1 MTELSPRELALRDYD
16 ENLEKYWERAFS
28 ELGAATPNENKMW
41 LVGPSSYLFSI
52 GGIKFAVDPQIRR
65 EEDIEALSD
74 RLCGYLSE
82 LSFVL
87 ITHQHTDHFCVPLIS
102 KVKELPLVWYFPAK
116 MPKRFIESAELD
128 ENKRVFLNGGDSF
141 SVGGLRVTA
150 FASAHIRPET
160 TADLPELGYHFNY
173 DGKSVILPADVRDYD
188 YRICPEFDDVDLCI
202 SHLWAGDNAIDSE
215 AYLPMLDKFVD
226 FSLSLRA
233 KRYFICHLY
242 EIGRKEKHMWH
253 DLHAALA
260 IERFLKKAPE
270 VSVEIPRLSLPYEL
284 FGG

>member
-28 ELGAATPNENKMW
+28 ELEAATPSENKMW

-65 EEDIEALSD
+65 EKDFEALSD
-74 RLCGYLSE
+74 RLCGYLST

-87 ITHQHTDHFCVPLIS
+87 ITHQHGDHFCAPLIK
-102 KVKELPLVWYFPAK
+102 KVKELPLVWYLPAK

-128 ENKRVFLNGGDSF
+128 GNKCVFLNGGDCF
-141 SVGGLRVTA
+141 SVGGLRITA
-150 FASAHIRPET
+150 FESAHVRHGS
-160 TADLPELGYHFNY
+160 TAEMPELGYHFAY
-173 DGKSVILPADVRDYD
+173 ADKSIILPADVRDYD
-188 YRICPEFDDVDLCI
+188 FRVYPEFDDVDLCI

-215 AYLPMLDKFVD
+215 AYLPILDKFVE

-242 EIGRKEKHMWH
+242 EIGREEKFMWH
-253 DLHAALA
+253 DMHAKLA
-260 IERFLKKAPE
+260 IERFSEKAPE
-270 VSVEIPRLSLPYEL
+270 VSFEIPRLSLPYEL
-284 FGG
+284 F